1 MTLTR
6 GIALLVTVA
15 AAGALVNASGTAGGP
30 VTTPAPATVRLK
42 AISARVSSKGA
53 SLVIE
58 ATEPVAYVQSRPD
71 PLTLLLDFRNVGA
84 EGVANTVGSTEKSP
98 IAGVSI
104 EAAESMGAPA
114 SRVRVTLAQ
123 PVVHRI
129 RSDRN
134 MIVVDFEKPS
144 GKGVPY
150 VLPPPAPARGDA
162 PDAMM
167 ALRQGSGQ
175 ALQTRAETVDPIT
188 ALGLDAPSPAPQA
201 LAAQVAPSPATQAS
215 AAQVSPVRAAPA
227 AQALAAQ
234 VAPSPAAQ
242 ALAAQVAPS
251 PATQTSAAQ
260 ISPVRAAPAAPSPKA
275 PAAAPAAASATIQPP
290 APPQQP
296 PVPILIDQPGTGR
309 RYTGHP
315 ISLDFQGADL
325 RAVLRT
331 FAEIS

>member
-1 MTLTR
+1 MTLTK

-15 AAGALVNASGTAGGP
+15 AAGALVNASGTAGRP
-30 VTTPAPATVRLK
+30 VTTPAPTVRLK

-84 EGVANTVGSTEKSP
+84 EGVANTVASTEKSP
-98 IAGVSI
+98 IAAVSI

-114 SRVRVTLAQ
+114 SRVRVALAQ

-129 RSDRN
+129 RSERN

-215 AAQVSPVRAAPA
+215 AAQVSP
-227 AQALAAQ
+227 
-234 VAPSPAAQ
+234 
-242 ALAAQVAPS
+242 
-251 PATQTSAAQ
+251 
-260 ISPVRAAPAAPSPKA
+260 
-275 PAAAPAAASATIQPP
+275 
-290 APPQQP
+290 
-296 PVPILIDQPGTGR
+296 
-309 RYTGHP
+309 
-315 ISLDFQGADL
+315 
-325 RAVLRT
+325 
-331 FAEIS
+331 

>member
-42 AISARVSSKGA
+42 AISARVSSKGE
-53 SLVIE
+53 SLVLE

-71 PLTLLLDFRNVGA
+71 PLTLLLDFGNVGA
-84 EGVANTVGSTEKSP
+84 EGVANPVASREKGP
-98 IAGVSI
+98 TAAVPI
-104 EAAESMGAPA
+104 EAAESMGPPA
-114 SRVRVTLAQ
+114 SRVRVALAQ

-129 RSDRN
+129 RSERN

-144 GKGVPY
+144 GKRVPY
-150 VLPPPAPARGDA
+150 VLPPPAPAKGDA

-167 ALRQGSGQ
+167 ALQ
-175 ALQTRAETVDPIT
+175 ARAETVDPIT
-188 ALGLDAPSPAPQA
+188 ALGLDAPSPAA
-201 LAAQVAPSPATQAS
+201 
-215 AAQVSPVRAAPA
+215 R
-227 AQALAAQ
+227 
-234 VAPSPAAQ
+234 

-315 ISLDFQGADL
+315 LSLDFHGADL
-325 RAVLRT
+325 RAGLRT
-331 FAEIS
+331 FAGVSGLNIAIDPAGP